1 MLSKMKHSI
10 LFLVLA
16 GNQLLAQQHKNEVLF
31 ENDSLSEFI
40 ASTLLFER
48 DEESYDFLGLL
59 PLQSPNNIAPLLN
72 CHNINLQ
79 KVLDREISK
88 NPEWKKLID
97 TKKLA
102 IGVVDLR
109 DKKNIR
115 FAKVNGEEM
124 MYAASLPKI
133 AVLLAVV
140 DALEK
145 KEITETEEI
154 KKDMRL
160 MISKSDNN
168 ATTSLI
174 NLLGYEKIEN
184 VLRDPLYNFYDEDYG
199 GGLWVGKR
207 YAAGGDTNREP
218 LKNLSHAATV
228 NQVCRFY
235 YMLLNGQ
242 LVSKERSKQML
253 EIMKS
258 PELHHKFVNTLD
270 KIAPQANLFRK
281 SGTWKSWHADSVLV
295 WGKTRKYILVALV
308 EDDNGEQIIRD
319 IVIPVERAINAK

>member
-1 MLSKMKHSI
+1 
-10 LFLVLA
+10 
-16 GNQLLAQQHKNEVLF
+16 
-31 ENDSLSEFI
+31 
-40 ASTLLFER
+40 
-48 DEESYDFLGLL
+48 
-59 PLQSPNNIAPLLN
+59 LN

-79 KVLDREISK
+79 KVLDLEISK
-88 NPEWKKLID
+88 NPEWKKLIEA
-97 TKKLA
+97 KKLA

-109 DKKNIR
+109 DEKNIR

-145 KEITETEEI
+145 KEIIETEEI

-160 MISKSDNN
+160 MISKSDNS
-168 ATTSLI
+168 ATTRLI

-184 VLRDPLYNFYDEDYG
+184 VLKDPLYNFYDENYG
-199 GGLWVGKR
+199 GGLWISKR
-207 YAAGGDTNREP
+207 YAAGGDTNKEP
-218 LKNLSHAATV
+218 LKNLSHAATAS
-228 NQVCRFY
+228 QVCRFY

-253 EIMKS
+253 GIMKS

-270 KIAPQANLFRK
+270 KIAPQ
-281 SGTWKSWHADSVLV
+281 
-295 WGKTRKYILVALV
+295 
-308 EDDNGEQIIRD
+308 
-319 IVIPVERAINAK
+319 